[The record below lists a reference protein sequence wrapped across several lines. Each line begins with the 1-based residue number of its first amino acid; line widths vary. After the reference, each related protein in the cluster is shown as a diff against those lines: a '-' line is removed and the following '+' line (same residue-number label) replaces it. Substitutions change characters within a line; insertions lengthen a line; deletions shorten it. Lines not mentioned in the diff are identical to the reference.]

1 MFLIVIAS
9 KFGLWTFIENV
20 KLKPERE
27 MLPIELILMLSI
39 CGGWKLDKY
48 VVTPAAT
55 MTIATIMT
63 ATVFFLRIIKE

>member
-1 MFLIVIAS
+1 
-9 KFGLWTFIENV
+9 
-20 KLKPERE
+20 LKPERE
-27 MLPIELILMLSI
+27 MLSIELILMLSI